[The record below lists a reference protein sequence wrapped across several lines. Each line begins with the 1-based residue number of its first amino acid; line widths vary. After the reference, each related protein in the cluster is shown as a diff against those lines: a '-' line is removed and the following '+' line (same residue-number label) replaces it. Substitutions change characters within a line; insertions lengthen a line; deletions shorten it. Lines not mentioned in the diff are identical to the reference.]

1 MEEIQEAMIKDF
13 FKLAYQSFKNRKLR
27 SWLTMLGVFVGIAA
41 VVSLISLGQGL
52 QQSIQGEFSSLG
64 TDKLFVQAKGS
75 AFGPPGTATPT
86 IITDE
91 DKDIIKE
98 SRGVKRVASRLI
110 RPAKIEFENN
120 VVYQYVGS
128 IPDDRDERE
137 LVIEVFDPEFVSGKM
152 IDQKEERKVVIGNN
166 YATKKELGTNVRVGD
181 KLRIQEKEF
190 KVEGILKRYGN
201 FEIDDIVL
209 MDEEAMRS
217 LFGMKKQI
225 DIIIVQILPGTDPG
239 TVAES
244 VRRDLRSFRDVAE
257 GKEDFDI
264 QTPEDLLKTVNN
276 ILLVLQVV
284 LIGIAA
290 ISLLVGGIGIMNT
303 MYTSVLERTKEIGIM
318 KSIGAKNSNILA
330 IFLIESGFYG
340 LFGGLIGIALGLGVS
355 FGIGKI
361 ASIALGSDLFKASFS
376 PYVIIGALTFAFL
389 VGCASGVLPSM
400 QAAKLKPVD
409 ALRYS

>member
-1 MEEIQEAMIKDF
+1 MIKDF
-13 FKLAYQSFKNRKLR
+13 FKLAYNSVRNRQLR

-52 QQSIQGEFSSLG
+52 QSSIEGEFSSLG

-75 AFGPPGTATPT
+75 AFGPPGTATPSV
-86 IITDE
+86 ITDN
-91 DKDIIKE
+91 DKEIVKE

-110 RPAKIEFENN
+110 RSAQIEFDNN

-128 IPDDRDERE
+128 MPDDKDERD
-137 LVIEVFDPEFVSGKM
+137 LVIEVFDPEFVSGDM
-152 IDQKEERKVVIGNN
+152 INPKDERKVVIGNN
-166 YATKKELGTNVRVGD
+166 YATKKKFGSNVKIGD
-181 KLRIQEKEF
+181 KLKIQGKEF
-190 KVEGILKRYGN
+190 KVAGILKRYGN
-201 FEIDDIVL
+201 FELDDIVL
-209 MDEEAMRS
+209 MNEETMREIYN
-217 LFGMKKQI
+217 LKDQI
-225 DIIIVQILPGTDPG
+225 DILVVQTLPGSDPG
-239 TVAES
+239 TVADNL
-244 VRRDLRSFRDVAE
+244 RRDLRNFRNVDE

-264 QTPEDLLKTVNN
+264 QTPEDILKTVNN
-276 ILLVLQVV
+276 VLLVLQVV

-318 KSIGAKNSNILA
+318 KSIGAKNSDILT

-340 LFGGLIGIALGLGVS
+340 LAGGVIGVILGLGVS
-355 FGIGKI
+355 FGVGKI

-376 PYVIIGALTFAFL
+376 PYLVVGALAFAFL

-400 QAAKLKPVD
+400 QASRLKPVD